1 SSARSSAGRC
11 GRTGSTWAR
20 PITPPLRAS
29 CRGRK
34 ASSIASMWPRSSTK
48 GLMPCEKKITRAH
61 KAGLSKA
68 ERKEFRSLMWEFR
81 RDPSDLARKER
92 RKLKRLFAQVPA
104 LEPLYR
110 LRLRFKRV
118 FDTAPDRVS
127 AQRRLVALE
136 QQAVEADIDLTD
148 FFLTYAAWKEK

>member
-1 SSARSSAGRC
+1 
-11 GRTGSTWAR
+11 
-20 PITPPLRAS
+20 
-29 CRGRK
+29 
-34 ASSIASMWPRSSTK
+34 M
-48 GLMPCEKKITRAH
+48 
-61 KAGLSKA
+61 
-68 ERKEFRSLMWEFR
+68 
-81 RDPSDLARKER
+81 
-92 RKLKRLFAQVPA
+92 PA

-148 FFLTYAAWKEK
+148 FFLTYAAWKEKILNYFDARQTSAAVEGINNKARVIIKRAYGLKSADSLWTRLVLDLNWAKEAVLWTVEQMRGLVAGFKAIFAPLCT